1 MEQLEQAKAA
11 ALKFIAARVRT
22 RQEVVQQLHKK
33 GYSQEIIAAVIAFL
47 QEYQYLDDAAYCK
60 AWIHDKMQFHPCG
73 RQKMAIELAKKVSDR
88 QLIQQ
93 SLEQYFSREEE
104 LELALAAAYK
114 KLNGSAAVRPEQLS
128 RFLYSKG
135 YDGVIIAR
143 VLDRQEIIQQLDQKQ
158 KDNNF

>member
-11 ALKFIAARVRT
+11 ALKFVAARVRT

-33 GYSQEIIAAVIAFL
+33 GYSQEIITAVIAFL

-73 RQKMAIELAKKVSDR
+73 RQKMAFELAKKVPDR

-93 SLEQYFSREEE
+93 SLERRPPRDAH
-104 LELALAAAYK
+104 LPLAPPVRSNK
-114 KLNGSAAVRPEQLS
+114 VCSSAAVRPEQLS

-143 VLDRQEIIQQLDQKQ
+143 VLDRQEIIQQLDQKR